1 MCALIFEFGLVSVL
15 VACLIPH
22 KLTWRYPGQLLV
34 LQHSLVGVVLPFLH
48 MKSGMMTVH
57 VL

>member
-1 MCALIFEFGLVSVL
+1 VL